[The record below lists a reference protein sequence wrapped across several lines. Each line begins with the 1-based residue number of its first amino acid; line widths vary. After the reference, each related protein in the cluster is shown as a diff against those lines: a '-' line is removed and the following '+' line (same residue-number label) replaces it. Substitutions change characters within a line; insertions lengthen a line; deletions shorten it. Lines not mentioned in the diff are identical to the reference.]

1 MSVAILTN
9 NEEVDNNA
17 RDKSQVLGFDER
29 EQVANIG
36 SKKRVY
42 KKIFIIVICG
52 YEIWGSCDVRTAL
65 PMCMWSLEPGI
76 YVLSILYVKLRIRMY
91 NFS

>member
-1 MSVAILTN
+1 MSVGIITKN
-9 NEEVDNNA
+9 VRVDKNA
-17 RDKSQVLGFDER
+17 RDESRRTGFDKI
-29 EQVANIG
+29 EQVENIG